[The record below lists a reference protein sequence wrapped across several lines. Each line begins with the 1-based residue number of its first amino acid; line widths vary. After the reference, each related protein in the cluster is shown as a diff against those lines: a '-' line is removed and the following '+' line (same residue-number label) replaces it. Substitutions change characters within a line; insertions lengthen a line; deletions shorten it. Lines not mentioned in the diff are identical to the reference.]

1 MSYFP
6 FFLEIRGKDCLVVG
20 GGAVAARKIQ
30 VLKEFG
36 VKITIVS
43 PEICDE
49 LAGVMK
55 KDKALILNKRK
66 FEDSDIMDQL
76 FVIAATDNRDVN
88 HQVSSL
94 CQEKGILVNVCDC
107 KEECTFIFPSI
118 VKRED
123 IVVGISSSGESPD
136 VSKWL
141 RKHIGEEVPEFLP
154 ELSDNLGKYRPIV
167 KEHVDDVDTRK
178 KVFRELFQAGMRG
191 KGKINDNMVEKII
204 SKYE

>member
-20 GGAVAARKIQ
+20 GGSVAARKIQ
-30 VLKEFG
+30 VLKEFR
-36 VKITIVS
+36 VRITIVS

-49 LAGVMK
+49 LSGVIK
-55 KDKALILNKRK
+55 KDKTIIIHKRK
-66 FEDSDIMDQL
+66 FEHSDIKEQL

-94 CQEKGILVNVCDC
+94 CKEKDILVNVCDC

-167 KEHVDDVDTRK
+167 KEHVADVDTRK
-178 KVFRELFQAGMRG
+178 KVFRELFQVGLRG
-191 KGKINDNMVEKII
+191 HGKINDNMVEKII